1 MFATIL
7 LAVLPTAGLIAFGTA
22 LRRTGFLSD
31 AFWPQAERLAYFV
44 LLPAL
49 FLHGLAT
56 ADLSGVPVGLFAAA
70 LVVSICAVAAGLFAL
85 SDRLAATPAAFTS
98 VFQGGIR
105 FNNYVGITIAA
116 GLLGAEGIA
125 LAALA
130 NAIIVPTVN
139 VLCVVAFARAGRV
152 EASALGILRAIA
164 TNPLVLSCAL
174 GGLMRLAG
182 IGLPPVL
189 EPMLRVLGQASLPI
203 GLLCVGSAVEIL
215 AIRSHARAALYASIA
230 KFGAMPLATALGCLG
245 FGVAGAPALV
255 ALLFQSLPTASSA
268 YILARQLGGDAE
280 LMAGIVAL
288 QTLAAALTLPV
299 TLVLAAALFG
309 A

>member
-22 LRRTGFLSD
+22 LRRTGFLSH

-85 SDRLAATPAAFTS
+85 RDRLASDPAAFTS

-116 GLLGAEGIA
+116 GLLGATGVA
-125 LAALA
+125 LSALA
-130 NAIIVPTVN
+130 NAVIVPTVN
-139 VLCVVAFARAGRV
+139 VLCVLAFARAGRV
-152 EASALGILRAIA
+152 EASAVGVLRAVA

-174 GGLMRLAG
+174 GGLLRLLG
-182 IGLPPVL
+182 LGLPPVL
-189 EPMLRVLGQASLPI
+189 EPILRALGQASLPI
-203 GLLCVGSAVEIL
+203 GLLCVGSAVNVL
-215 AIRSHARAALYASIA
+215 AIRSHAAAALYASVA
-230 KFGAMPLATALGCLG
+230 KFAAMPLATALACLA
-245 FGVAGAPALV
+245 FGVGGAPALV
-255 ALLFQSLPTASSA
+255 ALLFQSLPTASSS

-280 LMAGIVAL
+280 LMAGIIAL
-288 QTLAAALTLPV
+288 QTVAAALTLPM
-299 TLVLAAALFG
+299 TLVLATALFG